1 MMTPASLVL
10 TSARRVR
17 KSWGKGDWESE
28 REGGGEEAG
37 GIKDQGRRR
46 KQKREIK
53 TLLTGTGR
61 GRGHCA
67 KINDKR

>member
-1 MMTPASLVL
+1 MS
-10 TSARRVR
+10 
-17 KSWGKGDWESE
+17 G
-28 REGGGEEAG
+28 REGERKLGDKRSGEEEEAE
-37 GIKDQGRRR
+37 R
-46 KQKREIK
+46 KIK